1 MKDQKA
7 LLIKCLQNDIPA
19 VVISAKDVN
28 SVPTL
33 IKYLEQA
40 RENGCSPEFLED
52 FRLVI
57 NGFISYQEEEVD
69 KVKNP
74 DL

>member
-7 LLIKCLQNDIPA
+7 LLIKCITNDIPA

-33 IKYLEQA
+33 LEYLEQA
-40 RENGCSPEFLED
+40 KKNGCSSEFISD
-52 FRLVI
+52 FSQVI
-57 NGFISYQEEEVD
+57 NGFLSFQKDEPKKIEIP
-69 KVKNP
+69 N
-74 DL
+74 L